1 MNVRQLSRKNEVSR
15 KYEDIIKTI
24 HCIGEITYKSY
35 VWQGYSTHTIKNA
48 CISSAKRQTNLKRGK
63 KLEHTFL
70 PRRYIKGQ
78 QAHGKQAHHHWSL
91 GEWESKPQWSIT
103 SQPLGEL

>member
-1 MNVRQLSRKNEVSR
+1 MKYQESIKTLSRQSTALEKLLTS
-15 KYEDIIKTI
+15 
-24 HCIGEITYKSY
+24 HY
-35 VWQGYSTHTIKNA
+35 VWQGYSTHTTKNA
-48 CISSAKRQTNLKRGK
+48 CISSAKRQTNLKMGK